1 MIRPAHSNPPL
12 VIFGAGG
19 HGRVV
24 ADAARAAGLE
34 LLGFLDDA
42 GPAAAGPGGMVPDAP
57 LLEAA
62 DPRLKAAVFVVA
74 IGDNAT
80 RLRIARRLAGEGRT
94 LHPVVH
100 PDATV
105 SPSAWLGG
113 GVYVGA
119 RAVVGPGTA
128 VDTAALVNTGAVV
141 EHDGRAD
148 AGAHVAPGA
157 VLGGGVHVGEAALV
171 GLGARVLP
179 GLRVG
184 AGAVIGAGA
193 VLTRDAEAGFT
204 YTGMPARAVR

>member
-1 MIRPAHSNPPL
+1 MILPAHSNPPL

-42 GPAAAGPGGMVPDAP
+42 GPAAAPPGGMVPDAP
-57 LLEAA
+57 LLDVA
-62 DPRLKAAVFVVA
+62 DPRLKAAVFIVA
-74 IGDNAT
+74 IGDNGT

-94 LHPVVH
+94 LQPVLH

-105 SPSAWLGG
+105 SPGAALGG

-119 RAVVGPGTA
+119 RAVIGPGA
-128 VDTAALVNTGAVV
+128 SVDTGAIINTAAVV
-141 EHDGRAD
+141 EHDGRVG

-157 VLGGGVHVGEAALV
+157 VLGGGVHVGEIALV
-171 GLGARVLP
+171 GLGSRVLP
-179 GLRVG
+179 GRRIG
-184 AGAVIGAGA
+184 TGAVLGAGA
-193 VLTRDAEAGFT
+193 VLTRDAEAGRT
-204 YTGMPARAVR
+204 YTGVPARAVR